1 MHFTQAVAAIQHMVG
16 SVKQVQILYN
26 DKDPLNV
33 DLVINL
39 SSDGIKLIFDPVN
52 QRLKVIQVHDMGL
65 LRLKYRYEHF

>member
-39 SSDGIKLIFDPVN
+39 SGDGIKLIFDPVSRISSRSN
-52 QRLKVIQVHDMGL
+52 NFSAPSTHFHVIHCA
-65 LRLKYRYEHF
+65 